1 MAIYVQIFPSPKPQT
16 FNFKWTTPPVTH
28 PLEQTMEQ
36 KPHRECE
43 RTKLK
48 QKQNQV
54 TPHSNLWSV
63 LMFDLA
69 HKQGSGIINS
79 QGSEEG
85 RGE

>member
-1 MAIYVQIFPSPKPQT
+1 
-16 FNFKWTTPPVTH
+16 
-28 PLEQTMEQ
+28 MEQ

-54 TPHSNLWSV
+54 TPHSNLSSI

-69 HKQGSGIINS
+69 YKQGSGIINS
-79 QGSEEG
+79 QDSEEG